1 MIGHPFTYRS
11 PESAAEAV
19 ELVSAAPARTR
30 VLGGGTWVVPECN
43 RGESAPDLLVDL
55 RRAGL
60 DRIELVDDVVHVGAT
75 TTYTALMSSAIVLG
89 HLPMLA
95 AMARGITGGAQVQS
109 QGTIGGSVVAARPQS
124 DAPAVVAALGATL
137 VMAGS
142 QGERRVS
149 GEAMFEA
156 ASRSCVRPD
165 EILTRLEIPVQGA
178 ARWGYYKLK
187 RSASSWPIAT
197 AAFVVDQH
205 GSGSVTDARLV
216 LGGVSGTPVHV
227 DVRSVLVGGPL
238 EPGRVDEAARLVA
251 ASVHSPWED
260 ELAPGSYRL
269 AVTHPVA
276 RRAMEMAMQ
285 QEDS

>member
-1 MIGHPFTYRS
+1 MISHPFAYQS
-11 PESAAEAV
+11 PESVAEAV

-43 RGESAPDLLVDL
+43 RGESSPDVLVDL

-60 DRIELVDDVVHVGAT
+60 DRIELVDDVVHLGAT
-75 TTYTALMSSAIVLG
+75 STYAALMSSSVVARHV
-89 HLPMLA
+89 PMLA
-95 AMARGITGGAQVQS
+95 AMARGITGGRQLQS

-124 DAPAVVAALGATL
+124 DAPAVVAVLGATL
-137 VMAGS
+137 VLAGP

-149 GEAMFEA
+149 GNAMFEA

-197 AAFVVDQH
+197 AACVVQQDA
-205 GSGSVTDARLV
+205 SGSVTDARLV

-227 DVRSVLVGGPL
+227 DVRSVLVGGRLDPD
-238 EPGRVDEAARLVA
+238 RVDEAARLA
-251 ASVHSPWED
+251 AGSVHSPWED

-276 RRAMEMAMQ
+276 RRALEMASQ

>member
-1 MIGHPFTYRS
+1 MISHPFAYRS
-11 PESAAEAV
+11 PETVAEAV
-19 ELVSAAPARTR
+19 ELVSAAPDRTR

-43 RGESAPDLLVDL
+43 RGESSPDVLVDL

-75 TTYTALMSSAIVLG
+75 STYAALMSSSIVDR

-95 AMARGITGGAQVQS
+95 AMARGITGGGQLQS

-124 DAPAVVAALGATL
+124 DAPAVVAVLGATL
-137 VMAGS
+137 LLAGP

-149 GEAMFEA
+149 GEAMFEG
-156 ASRSCVRPD
+156 ASRSGVRPD

-197 AAFVVDQH
+197 AACLVHRD

-227 DVRSVLVGGPL
+227 NINSVLVGDGVGPD
-238 EPGRVDEAARLVA
+238 RVDEAARLAA
-251 ASVHSPWED
+251 ASVHSPWDD

-269 AVTHPVA
+269 AVTLPVA
-276 RRAMEMAMQ
+276 RRSLAMALP
-285 QEDS
+285 QEDA

>member
-1 MIGHPFTYRS
+1 MISHPFAYRS
-11 PESAAEAV
+11 PESVAEAV

-43 RGESAPDLLVDL
+43 RGESSPDVLVDL

-60 DRIELVDDVVHVGAT
+60 DRIELVDDVVHLGAT
-75 TTYTALMSSAIVLG
+75 STYAALMSSSIVVR
-89 HLPMLA
+89 HVPMLA
-95 AMARGITGGAQVQS
+95 AMARGITGGAQLQS

-124 DAPAVVAALGATL
+124 DAPAVVAVLGATL
-137 VMAGS
+137 VLAGP

-149 GEAMFEA
+149 GEAMFES
-156 ASRSCVRPD
+156 ASRSCVRSD

-197 AAFVVDQH
+197 AACVIDQDA
-205 GSGSVTDARLV
+205 SGSVTDARLV
-216 LGGVSGTPVHV
+216 LGGVSATPVHV
-227 DVRSVLVGGPL
+227 DVRSVLVGNRLGPD
-238 EPGRVDEAARLVA
+238 RIDEAARLA
-251 ASVHSPWED
+251 AGSVHSPWED

-276 RRAMEMAMQ
+276 RRALEMASQ